1 MGRWKHSEDQKGG
14 RGHREVSSRVGS
26 ESAGGDEGVRVT
38 HSAPAK
44 QDASTPAS
52 LEELRAGAGGKP
64 ANPSPHLPLP
74 LLHTW
79 SITHSASLETYKDQA
94 KNDTG
99 GGAGKFCLVPLT

>member
-1 MGRWKHSEDQKGG
+1 MGKWKHSEGQKAG

-26 ESAGGDEGVRVT
+26 ALAGGGDQGVRAT
-38 HSAPAK
+38 HSTPAK
-44 QDASTPAS
+44 VTPAS

-79 SITHSASLETYKDQA
+79 SISPSASLEIYKDQA

-99 GGAGKFCLVPLT
+99 GGAAKFFLISLT

>member
-1 MGRWKHSEDQKGG
+1 MGKWKHSKSQKGG

-26 ESAGGDEGVRVT
+26 ESAGGGDQGVREI
-38 HSAPAK
+38 HSAPAEVP
-44 QDASTPAS
+44 PAS
-52 LEELRAGAGGKP
+52 LEELKAGAVGKP

-79 SITHSASLETYKDQA
+79 SISPLASLETYKDQA
-94 KNDTG
+94 KSATG